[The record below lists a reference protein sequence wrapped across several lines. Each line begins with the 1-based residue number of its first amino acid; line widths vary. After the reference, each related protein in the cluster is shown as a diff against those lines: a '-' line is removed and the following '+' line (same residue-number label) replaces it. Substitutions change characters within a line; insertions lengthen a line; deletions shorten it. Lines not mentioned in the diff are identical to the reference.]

1 MNKQVILC
9 SILIIVAA
17 WVGWQYLMPTFDKV
31 ASLREEQSVWQKK
44 LSETQD
50 LSKKLET
57 LRKKY
62 NSMITES
69 EKIAQAIPL
78 KEDLPGLLVQ
88 LEELTSQNGLILD
101 NVNFSTEA
109 ADTRKTAAS
118 VKSLAVNLSL
128 SGGQTS
134 FKDFLKAI
142 ENNLRI
148 MDVSSFS
155 IKGQTSFESAVS
167 GPGASSEGF
176 KLSLITYFR
185 K

>member
-1 MNKQVILC
+1 MNKQGILC
-9 SILIIVAA
+9 FILIIVAI
-17 WVGWQYLMPTFDKV
+17 WVGWQYLMPAFDKA

-44 LSETQD
+44 LSETQN
-50 LSKKLET
+50 LSKKLEV

-62 NSMITES
+62 NSMIAES

-101 NVNFSTEA
+101 NVNFSAEVN
-109 ADTRKTAAS
+109 DTRKTATGI
-118 VKSLAVNLSL
+118 KSLTVNLSL

-155 IKGQTSFESAVS
+155 VKGQTSFSSTVS
-167 GPGASSEGF
+167 GSGAPSEGF